1 MDRFIARRQFLRLAG
16 AACLPLLTS
25 RRLRADKNSERVPD
39 GSASK
44 DMITAEAQRAI
55 DRGLQYLASRQ
66 APNGSFGDR
75 QYTGNVAV
83 TSLAALAFMAGGNQ
97 PGRGKYG
104 KCVER
109 AVDYVISQESRDIP
123 GFLYHRSGSTFGAM
137 YGHGFG
143 TLLLGEAYGMA
154 AKKDSQKRIRDTLER
169 AVKLIESSQNT
180 EGGWRYDPKPSSAD
194 VSVTICQIMALR
206 SARNAGLQVNKAVV
220 DKCIAYVKA
229 CQNINTD
236 GGFNY
241 MKNSQNSSAFARSA
255 AGVVALYCAGIYE
268 GVPIERGLK
277 YLMQYKP
284 GNAMP
289 FRGGFGGRGMMMQDM
304 HYFYG
309 QYYAVQAM
317 WTAGGKYWQDW
328 FPAIREEL
336 LSRSRNNSDGSWSDN
351 TVCNDYATAMAL
363 IILQVPNNYLPIMQK

>member
-1 MDRFIARRQFLRLAG
+1 MARRQFLGLGG
-16 AACLPLLTS
+16 AACLPLLAPS
-25 RRLRADKNSERVPD
+25 FVRADKNSDRLPD

-55 DRGLQYLASRQ
+55 DRGLEYLATHQES
-66 APNGSFGDR
+66 NGAFGNG
-75 QYTGNVAV
+75 QYAGNVAV

-109 AVDYVISQESRDIP
+109 AINYVISQESRDIP
-123 GFLYHRSGSTFGAM
+123 GFLYFRSGSTFGAM

-154 AKKDSQKRIRDTLER
+154 SKKDFQKHIRDTLER

-180 EGGWRYDPKPSSAD
+180 EGGWRYDPKPTSAD

-206 SARNAGLQVNKAVV
+206 SARNAGLQVNKRVV
-220 DKCIAYVKA
+220 DKCTEYVKQ
-229 CQNINTD
+229 CQNKD
-236 GGFNY
+236 GGFKY
-241 MKNSQNSSAFARSA
+241 MRSSQDSSAFARSA

-268 GVPIERGLK
+268 GKAIDNGLR
-277 YLMQYKP
+277 YLMEYLP
-284 GNAMP
+284 GRRQP
-289 FRGGFGGRGMMMQDM
+289 LRDGFPRRGMMMQDM

-317 WTAGGKYWQDW
+317 WTAGGKYWQEW

-336 LSRSRNNSDGSWSDN
+336 LSRARSRNDGSWGDT
-351 TVCNDYATAMAL
+351 TVCTDYATAMAL

>member
-1 MDRFIARRQFLRLAG
+1 MDRLIARRQFLGLSG
-16 AACLPLLTS
+16 AACLPLIAPAL
-25 RRLRADKNSERVPD
+25 LHADKNSERLPD

-44 DMITAEAQRAI
+44 DMITPEAQRAI
-55 DRGLQYLASRQ
+55 DRGLKHLAERQ
-66 APNGSFGDR
+66 AANGSFGDR
-75 QYTGNVAV
+75 QYAGNVAV

-104 KCVER
+104 KNVEK
-109 AVDYVISQESRDIP
+109 AIEYVMNQESHEIR
-123 GFLYHRSGSTFGAM
+123 GFLYHRSGSNFGAM

-154 AKKDSQKRIRDTLER
+154 PKKETQKRIRDTLER
-169 AVKLIESSQNT
+169 AVKLIESSQNV

-220 DKCIAYVKA
+220 DKCTKYVKD
-229 CQNINTD
+229 CQTPE
-236 GGFNY
+236 GGFAY
-241 MKNSQNSSAFARSA
+241 MKNNRTSPAFARSA
-255 AGVVALYCAGIYE
+255 AGVVALYCAGIYDGPE
-268 GVPIERGLK
+268 IKKGLE
-277 YLMQYKP
+277 YLMKFKP
-284 GNAMP
+284 GSAP
-289 FRGGFGGRGMMMQDM
+289 PLGGGFGGRGMMMQDM

-328 FPAIREEL
+328 FPAIRDEL
-336 LSRSRNNSDGSWSDN
+336 LSRARFSDDGSWNDT
-351 TVCNDYATAMAL
+351 TVCSDYATAMAL
-363 IILQVPNNYLPIMQK
+363 IILQVPNNYLPILQK